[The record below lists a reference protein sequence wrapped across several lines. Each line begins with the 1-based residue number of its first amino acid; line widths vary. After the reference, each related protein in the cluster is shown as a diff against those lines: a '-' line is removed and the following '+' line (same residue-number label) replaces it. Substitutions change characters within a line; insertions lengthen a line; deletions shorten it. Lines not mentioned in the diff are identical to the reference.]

1 MRSMRHWHIH
11 RIDGREHVGG
21 RGANDE
27 WGRWNWVSA
36 ALRTSAFALWP
47 ALVGDYFAGS
57 AFQTLISSNQPLWP
71 ATPSSI
77 FDLVA

>member
-1 MRSMRHWHIH
+1 M
-11 RIDGREHVGG
+11 
-21 RGANDE
+21 
-27 WGRWNWVSA
+27 SA

-47 ALVGDYFAGS
+47 ALVRDYFAGS